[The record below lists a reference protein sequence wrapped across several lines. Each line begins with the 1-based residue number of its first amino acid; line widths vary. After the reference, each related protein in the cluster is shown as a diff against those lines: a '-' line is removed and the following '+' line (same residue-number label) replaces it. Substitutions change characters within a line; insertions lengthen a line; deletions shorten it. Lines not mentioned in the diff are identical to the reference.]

1 MSYFTEMGALLNEA
15 MNMKDDRLRRDKK
28 ESTLNESV
36 EKKEVAEKKPA
47 KKANYWSQAANKL
60 EESLY
65 DKVNNNVNKYL
76 ESEDDEEDKK
86 ELEESVITEGT
97 MWDKVQA
104 HLNMVESLE
113 ESVKK
118 EDRRACLQ
126 DFFNA
131 MEELNNK
138 YNPSKS
144 ELESI
149 FDKFLSEV
157 EDTDED
163 KALADEDTDEVEAW
177 HGYPGKT
184 FADKVDNALKDM
196 E

>member
-47 KKANYWSQAANKL
+47 KKANHWSQAANKL

-65 DKVNNNVNKYL
+65 DKVNDNVNKYL

-97 MWDKVQA
+97 MWDKVKA

-149 FDKFLSEV
+149 FDKFLSEI

-163 KALADEDTDEVEAW
+163 KAIAENEP
-177 HGYPGKT
+177 GYPGKT
-184 FADKVDNALKDM
+184 FADKVTNALNDT